1 MGVRA
6 LPLFSL
12 NDKWLVRTVRP
23 ADIIHK
29 RRCAPLAK
37 RPERTNQAP
46 KKQIRH
52 HLGAQSKAAKPL
64 PDQQLA
70 ITQLTARSSF

>member
-1 MGVRA
+1 
-6 LPLFSL
+6 L
-12 NDKWLVRTVRP
+12 NGKWLVRTARP
-23 ADIIHK
+23 ADTIRK
-29 RRCAPLAK
+29 LRRAPLAK
-37 RPERTNQAP
+37 RPGRTNQAP

-52 HLGAQSKAAKPL
+52 HLGAQSEAAKPF